1 MRSSALIEDGAN
13 ESMAGA
19 FLSLQHVNGASPG
32 DVTDAITRVMQS
44 MTGNPQDQVLVQ
56 PMIEDIAVNGVIMTY
71 DMVHGTPYYCIDF
84 DDESGRTDTITGGS
98 VINKG
103 LFVYRHAEPGL
114 LRSPAFCASCNWR
127 KNWNP
132 CAHASHWTSNSAWI
146 ARENS
151 ICSKSAGWLGPTLAS
166 RYRTPRRPTAGVRR
180 ALCPGMLLPR
190 EGVVGERTIL
200 AIMPDWNPA
209 ELIGTTPQPLSS
221 SLYRTLI
228 TRSTWREARAEMG
241 YQELGDGEL
250 MYLINSHPYID
261 VRMSFNSFLPE
272 GLDRDTGGKLVS
284 AWMNRLES
292 CPELHDKI
300 EFDIVPT
307 CLDFCFEHDFS
318 SAIQTFS
325 RPQNVNS
332 TRRRCAS

>member
-114 LRSPAFCASCNWR
+114 LRSPRILRFLQLAKELESLCAC
-127 KNWNP
+127 
-132 CAHASHWTSNSAWI
+132 
-146 ARENS
+146 
-151 ICSKSAGWLGPTLAS
+151 LA
-166 RYRTPRRPTAGVRR
+166 
-180 ALCPGMLLPR
+180 LDI
-190 EGVVGERTIL
+190 E
-200 AIMPDWNPA
+200 
-209 ELIGTTPQPLSS
+209 
-221 SLYRTLI
+221 
-228 TRSTWREARAEMG
+228 
-241 YQELGDGEL
+241 
-250 MYLINSHPYID
+250 
-261 VRMSFNSFLPE
+261 F
-272 GLDRDTGGKLVS
+272 GLDRTGKLYLFQVRRMARADTGIPLPNAASPDSWSSSSALSRNAPCLVKAWS
-284 AWMNRLES
+284 ASGRFWPS
-292 CPELHDKI
+292 CPI
-300 EFDIVPT
+300 G
-307 CLDFCFEHDFS
+307 
-318 SAIQTFS
+318 IQRS
-325 RPQNVNS
+325 
-332 TRRRCAS
+332 

>member
-1 MRSSALIEDGAN
+1 M
-13 ESMAGA
+13 
-19 FLSLQHVNGASPG
+19 P
-32 DVTDAITRVMQS
+32 
-44 MTGNPQDQVLVQ
+44 
-56 PMIEDIAVNGVIMTY
+56 
-71 DMVHGTPYYCIDF
+71 
-84 DDESGRTDTITGGS
+84 RTDIEFGLDRTG
-98 VINKG
+98 KLY
-103 LFVYRHAEPGL
+103 LFQ
-114 LRSPAFCASCNWR
+114 
-127 KNWNP
+127 
-132 CAHASHWTSNSAWI
+132 
-146 ARENS
+146 
-151 ICSKSAGWLGPTLAS
+151 
-166 RYRTPRRPTAGVRR
+166 VRR
-180 ALCPGMLLPR
+180 MARARHWHPVTERRVARQLEFVERFVQECSLPR

-307 CLDFCFEHDFS
+307 CLDFCFEHDFGALS
-318 SAIQTFS
+318 KHSLD
-325 RPQNVNS
+325 
-332 TRRRCAS
+332 RRT

>member
-114 LRSPAFCASCNWR
+114 LRSPRILRFLQLAKELESLCACL
-127 KNWNP
+127 
-132 CAHASHWTSNSAWI
+132 ALDIEFGLI

-151 ICSKSAGWLGPTLAS
+151 ICSKSAGWLGPDTGI

-180 ALCPGMLLPR
+180 ALCPGML
-190 EGVVGERTIL
+190 
-200 AIMPDWNPA
+200 PA
-209 ELIGTTPQPLSS
+209 S
-221 SLYRTLI
+221 
-228 TRSTWREARAEMG
+228 
-241 YQELGDGEL
+241 
-250 MYLINSHPYID
+250 
-261 VRMSFNSFLPE
+261 
-272 GLDRDTGGKLVS
+272 
-284 AWMNRLES
+284 
-292 CPELHDKI
+292 
-300 EFDIVPT
+300 
-307 CLDFCFEHDFS
+307 
-318 SAIQTFS
+318 
-325 RPQNVNS
+325 
-332 TRRRCAS
+332 

>member
-151 ICSKSAGWLGPTLAS
+151 ICSKSAGWLGPDTGIPLPNAAS
-166 RYRTPRRPTAGVRR
+166 PDSWSSSS
-180 ALCPGMLLPR
+180 ALSRNALPR

-221 SLYRTLI
+221 SL
-228 TRSTWREARAEMG
+228 
-241 YQELGDGEL
+241 
-250 MYLINSHPYID
+250 
-261 VRMSFNSFLPE
+261 
-272 GLDRDTGGKLVS
+272 
-284 AWMNRLES
+284 
-292 CPELHDKI
+292 
-300 EFDIVPT
+300 
-307 CLDFCFEHDFS
+307 
-318 SAIQTFS
+318 
-325 RPQNVNS
+325 
-332 TRRRCAS
+332 

>member
-1 MRSSALIEDGAN
+1 MAKELESLCACLALDIEFGLD
-13 ESMAGA
+13 
-19 FLSLQHVNGASPG
+19 
-32 DVTDAITRVMQS
+32 R
-44 MTGNPQDQVLVQ
+44 TGKL
-56 PMIEDIAVNGVIMTY
+56 Y
-71 DMVHGTPYYCIDF
+71 
-84 DDESGRTDTITGGS
+84 
-98 VINKG
+98 
-103 LFVYRHAEPGL
+103 LFQ
-114 LRSPAFCASCNWR
+114 
-127 KNWNP
+127 
-132 CAHASHWTSNSAWI
+132 
-146 ARENS
+146 
-151 ICSKSAGWLGPTLAS
+151 
-166 RYRTPRRPTAGVRR
+166 VRR
-180 ALCPGMLLPR
+180 MARARHWHPVTERRVARQLEFVERFVQECSLPR

-209 ELIGTTPQPLSS
+209 ELIGTTPQPLS

-284 AWMNRLES
+284 AWMNRLS
-292 CPELHDKI
+292 LARNYTTRLNLTSFRHAWI
-300 EFDIVPT
+300 SASNMI
-307 CLDFCFEHDFS
+307 S
-318 SAIQTFS
+318 RSAIQTFS